1 MSIELDFP
9 TSQGRQQLC
18 IGPLACD
25 LDAFIVP
32 LAALGYTRMMVR
44 QGPVRQGP
52 QPLDGTVRD
61 RCRIP

>member
-9 TSQGRQQLC
+9 ASQGRQQLC

-25 LDAFIVP
+25 LDAFIVR
-32 LAALGYTRMMVR
+32 LVALGYTRMTVR
-44 QGPVRQGP
+44 QGPVCQRP
-52 QPLDGTVRD
+52 QPFGGTVRD